1 MGCSKACSH
10 QEMIRTSYP
19 DRICY
24 RPGVM
29 FTSAVCFSL
38 RESGQGSAPHVLL
51 GNPDGVD
58 LDSHAHSVSSGRR
71 VPTLCTCRRSPLRR
85 SSFHPGKEF
94 YPADFPPSPDIS
106 HSEFCPLTFH
116 IRNSVRRHFTS
127 SGYLTAGWERRK
139 FQLPRSDISR
149 SSNSA
154 YPESIRG
161 RQFRLPGAILHSAAV
176 FS

>member
-1 MGCSKACSH
+1 MS
-10 QEMIRTSYP
+10 
-19 DRICY
+19 
-24 RPGVM
+24 
-29 FTSAVCFSL
+29 
-38 RESGQGSAPHVLL
+38 HVLL

-71 VPTLCTCRRSPLRR
+71 VPTPCTCRRSPLRR

-161 RQFRLPGAILHSAAV
+161 RQFRLPGFCTMLQCSPEASRYLPPTKI
-176 FS
+176 FSLKIFCVNFYFLLVISQRYYWDIS

>member
-1 MGCSKACSH
+1 MTKDVRTGRPDTPS
-10 QEMIRTSYP
+10 EGGGTWVFFIRTTYP

-24 RPGVM
+24 RPE
-29 FTSAVCFSL
+29 CD
-38 RESGQGSAPHVLL
+38 RHECRVLL
-51 GNPDGVD
+51 LEGVQIGERAAIPPGCIT
-58 LDSHAHSVSSGRR
+58 SEI
-71 VPTLCTCRRSPLRR
+71 LRR
-85 SSFHPGKEF
+85 
-94 YPADFPPSPDIS
+94 
-106 HSEFCPLTFH
+106 HSIRIFH

-161 RQFRLPGAILHSAAV
+161 RQF
-176 FS
+176 